1 MMNMSST
8 YAGKF
13 SLVTGGSSG
22 MGKALAK
29 ALVQLGGSVI
39 IAARNE
45 ERLAQAKD
53 EIAPIVSG
61 TSFVETMQA
70 DMSDEAQVK
79 NAFDEMIASHGVPDF
94 LFNCVG
100 AAEPGYIQDFSI
112 AQYEKAMKQDYF
124 SYIIPTMYLLPRF
137 IERGSGYVVNISSA
151 LGFMGIIG
159 YGTYAP
165 AKFAVV
171 GFSEVLRHEMKPKG
185 IHVSVV
191 CPPDTDTPGFHEE
204 NKHKPEECKIV
215 SAHGKVIQAEDV
227 ARAIIEGVAKQRFYI
242 LPGDTKFFYNM
253 KRLFPGLVFSTIDGD
268 LKKALKKLGKL

>member
-1 MMNMSST
+1 MYS
-8 YAGKF
+8 GKF

-22 MGKALAK
+22 IGKKLAK
-29 ALVQLGGSVI
+29 MLVQLGGSVI

-45 ERLAQAKD
+45 ERLNQAKN
-53 EIAPIVSG
+53 EIAPLVSVNN
-61 TSFVETMQA
+61 FVEIMQA
-70 DMSDEAQVK
+70 DMSDETQVQS
-79 NAFDEMIASHGVPDF
+79 AFDEMISHHGVPDF

-100 AAEPGYIQDFSI
+100 AAEPGYIQEFSI

-124 SYIIPTMYLLPRF
+124 SYIIPTMQLLSRF
-137 IERGSGYVVNISSA
+137 IERGSGHVVNISSA
-151 LGFMGIIG
+151 LGFLGIIG

-165 AKFAVV
+165 AKFAII

-215 SAHGKVIQAEDV
+215 SEHGKIMQPADV
-227 ARAIIEGVAKQRFYI
+227 AKVIIDGVAKQQFLI
-242 LPGDTKFFYNM
+242 LPGEVKFIHTM
-253 KRLFPGLVFSTIDGD
+253 KRFFPGVVFGTIDND
-268 LKKALKKLGKL
+268 LKKALKKLGKNS